1 VARILPAL
9 GLPNDAG
16 LAMMQQTMRIPKMKW
31 IAIIGVALAVVLLA
45 WRSNSAAAALEV
57 GQPAPSFRLGDQG
70 GKLRQLSDYRGHWLV
85 LYFYP
90 KDDTPGCTA
99 EACHFRDDIMT
110 LRGLK
115 AEVVGI
121 SIDAAE
127 SHARFAAKYHL
138 PFPLLADTDGAAA
151 QAYGALF
158 KLGPFKLARRET
170 FIIRPDGMLGQAF
183 RSVDPAN
190 HAAEVARALR
200 NLQASATTPGT
211 PTSP

>member
-1 VARILPAL
+1 
-9 GLPNDAG
+9 
-16 LAMMQQTMRIPKMKW
+16 MKW
-31 IAIIGVALAVVLLA
+31 IAIVSIALALVLLG
-45 WRSNSAAAALEV
+45 WRTNSAAASIEV
-57 GQPAPSFRLGDQG
+57 GQPAPAFQLSDQG
-70 GKLRQLSDYRGHWLV
+70 GTVRRLADYRGHWLV

-115 AEVVGI
+115 ADVVGI

-138 PFPLLADTDGAAA
+138 PFPLLADTDGATA

-158 KLGPFKLARRET
+158 KLGPLKLARRET
-170 FIIRPDGMLGQAF
+170 FIIRPDGTLGQAF
-183 RSVDPAN
+183 RSVDPSN
-190 HAAEVARALR
+190 HAAEVAQALR
-200 NLQASATTPGT
+200 KLQASATPDT
-211 PTSP
+211 PTRTQ